1 MPRQVDRSDQGAFFR
16 HIGLFPSHHRNNMF
30 ATPLIAVVIITN
42 GESAHLAHTFLQWC
56 AEGFVPGRTIFCCGP
71 RGHLLTQGI
80 NATGIIDYVDPP
92 FYRNNFHINDKKR
105 TACEEINA
113 KYIYMVHDRFSP
125 QRGMLDKL
133 SRALADEDIDF
144 GAVDV
149 YNPYGTQ
156 ALRELR

>member
-92 FYRNNFHINDKKR
+92 FYRNNFLINDKKR
-105 TACEEINA
+105 SKKVEKPHLIREKKKQKARLLTIKSEKQA
-113 KYIYMVHDRFSP
+113 MHV
-125 QRGMLDKL
+125 Q
-133 SRALADEDIDF
+133 SR
-144 GAVDV
+144 
-149 YNPYGTQ
+149 
-156 ALRELR
+156 